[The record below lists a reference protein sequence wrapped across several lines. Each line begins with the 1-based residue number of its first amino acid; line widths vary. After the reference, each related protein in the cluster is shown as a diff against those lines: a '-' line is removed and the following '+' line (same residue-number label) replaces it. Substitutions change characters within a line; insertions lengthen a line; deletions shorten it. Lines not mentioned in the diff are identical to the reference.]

1 MVRLKRTQRLEP
13 RAVPITKYGTISITE
28 MALFFYNSIYVVLG
42 LGSEL
47 AVLSEAKE
55 EIAIL
60 KMVFVDHV
68 MDVVSGDQQLT
79 HFDSLLPG

>member
-1 MVRLKRTQRLEP
+1 M
-13 RAVPITKYGTISITE
+13 
-28 MALFFYNSIYVVLG
+28 LG

-55 EIAIL
+55 EISIL

-79 HFDSLLPG
+79 HYDSLLPGGRFSHTNETIHHL

>member
-1 MVRLKRTQRLEP
+1 M
-13 RAVPITKYGTISITE
+13 
-28 MALFFYNSIYVVLG
+28 LG
-42 LGSEL
+42 LVSEL

>member
-1 MVRLKRTQRLEP
+1 M
-13 RAVPITKYGTISITE
+13 
-28 MALFFYNSIYVVLG
+28 G

-68 MDVVSGDQQLT
+68 MDVVSGDEQLT
-79 HFDSLLPG
+79 HYHSLLPG